1 MARTPEQEAADR
13 DLAKAIEACNEAY
26 GFTGLV
32 VGSLTL
38 CAVVE
43 YDDDGDQ
50 CSGTIH
56 HVPAGQH
63 WISTLGVLDAGRI
76 RLRTMYGESDGD
88 S

>member
-26 GFTGLV
+26 GFTGLI

-38 CAVVE
+38 SAVVE
-43 YDDDGDQ
+43 YDDDGEQ
-50 CSGTIH
+50 HSGIVY

-76 RLRTMYGESDGD
+76 RLRTLYSDG
-88 S
+88 SE